1 MSYPYIKGVRGPED
15 LLKKDI
21 QLTNCNSIDVYFNEK
36 AISEMEIMLAPNFNA
51 DLVEQFLSRLKNLGF
66 TKELLH
72 SKLEVKI

>member
-1 MSYPYIKGVRGPED
+1 MSYPYLKEVCGSED
-15 LLKKDI
+15 LLKKDV
-21 QLTNCNSIDVYFNEK
+21 QLTNCNSIDVFFNEK

-51 DLVEQFLSRLKNLGF
+51 DLVEQFQSRLKHLGF

>member
-1 MSYPYIKGVRGPED
+1 MYILMK
-15 LLKKDI
+15 
-21 QLTNCNSIDVYFNEK
+21 K